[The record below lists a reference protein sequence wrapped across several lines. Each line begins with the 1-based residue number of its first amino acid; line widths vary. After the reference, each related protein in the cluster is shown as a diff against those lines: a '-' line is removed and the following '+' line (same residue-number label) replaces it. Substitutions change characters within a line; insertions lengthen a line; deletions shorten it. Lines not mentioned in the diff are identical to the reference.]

1 MSASTPSTTSQDDFA
16 ARLDRIRAK
25 AGQHVLMVGQ
35 DEQVLIPRKERHQ
48 TTRSQEVAGNA
59 RYPASLV
66 GAAFLGMAAVVAG
79 HYVRFQMM
87 TTMTTLQDPANEVGF
102 VVVIGI
108 ALSFVLSQAFRLTS
122 KLHRS
127 LQGVGVFVMACMFH
141 NLGHWL
147 PGPMALAFS
156 PEWVATANASSTP
169 NSFRFGQTYYPLFAE
184 QVVPTETDAAA
195 PSGSEP
201 PTCASALPKRL
212 VLDGKTRKTAPV
224 NPAPTGEA
232 DC

>member
-79 HYVRFQMM
+79 HYARFQMM
-87 TTMTTLQDPANEVGF
+87 TTMTALQDPANEIVF

-141 NLGHWL
+141 NRPNGS
-147 PGPMALAFS
+147 PRPMHPRPRTHSALARPTIPCS
-156 PEWVATANASSTP
+156 PN
-169 NSFRFGQTYYPLFAE
+169 RLFPPKPMPPHRPGRNRQPARRRC
-184 QVVPTETDAAA
+184 
-195 PSGSEP
+195 PSGWFWMARRARPRPSIRP
-201 PTCASALPKRL
+201 RPGRRIADARSCPK
-212 VLDGKTRKTAPV
+212 V
-224 NPAPTGEA
+224 NLR
-232 DC
+232 